1 MADIANASERAA
13 AGHRQPAV
21 DATRASAQQRWAA
34 APDRASAQPLLEVE
48 DLRVDFSTYAGVV
61 HAVRGASFSLSAG
74 GSLAI
79 VGESGCGKSV
89 TAKAVM
95 GLVKEPGQIEAGSR
109 ILFDGEDTSGF
120 DAKRWQ
126 RYHGSDAA
134 IVFQEALSALD
145 PTMRVGKQ
153 IAEPIWVHEKVSKKE
168 ALARA
173 IELLREVGI
182 PEHEKRAR
190 QFPHELSGG
199 MRQRAMI
206 ASAIACE
213 PRLLVCDEPTT
224 ALDVSIQDQILE
236 MIRRIRDERGTAIIM
251 ITHDMG
257 VVADIAQDIA
267 VMYAGLVVER
277 GRTADVFERPRHPYT
292 AALLAAMPEMG
303 SASGGR
309 LRSIPGAPPDLINP
323 PKGCPFAARCA
334 HAMPVCAAYRPAW
347 TDFGDGHEAACWL
360 HDPRAPQEAATIQ
373 EGEVH
378 GDGDNA

>member
-21 DATRASAQQRWAA
+21 GAIR
-34 APDRASAQPLLEVE
+34 PSAQPLLEVE

-61 HAVRGASFSLSAG
+61 HALRGASFSLAAG

-182 PEHEKRAR
+182 PEPEKRAR

-199 MRQRAMI
+199 MR
-206 ASAIACE
+206 
-213 PRLLVCDEPTT
+213 
-224 ALDVSIQDQILE
+224 
-236 MIRRIRDERGTAIIM
+236 
-251 ITHDMG
+251 
-257 VVADIAQDIA
+257 
-267 VMYAGLVVER
+267 
-277 GRTADVFERPRHPYT
+277 
-292 AALLAAMPEMG
+292 
-303 SASGGR
+303 
-309 LRSIPGAPPDLINP
+309 
-323 PKGCPFAARCA
+323 
-334 HAMPVCAAYRPAW
+334 
-347 TDFGDGHEAACWL
+347 
-360 HDPRAPQEAATIQ
+360 
-373 EGEVH
+373 
-378 GDGDNA
+378 

>member
-21 DATRASAQQRWAA
+21 GATR
-34 APDRASAQPLLEVE
+34 PSAQPLLEVE

-61 HAVRGASFSLSAG
+61 HAVRGASFSLAAG

-168 ALARA
+168 ALAR
-173 IELLREVGI
+173 
-182 PEHEKRAR
+182 

-236 MIRRIRDERGTAIIM
+236 MIRRIRDERGTAVIM

-267 VMYAGLVVER
+267 LMYAGLVVER

-292 AALLAAMPEMG
+292 AALLAAMPEMD

>member
-1 MADIANASERAA
+1 MAEDISR
-13 AGHRQPAV
+13 P
-21 DATRASAQQRWAA
+21 ASAGEPGGQGAPLRDSVAA
-34 APDRASAQPLLEVE
+34 PLLEVE
-48 DLRVDFSTYAGVV
+48 DLRVHFSTYAGVV
-61 HAVRGASFSLSAG
+61 QAVRGASFTLRAG

-95 GLVKEPGQIEAGSR
+95 GLVKEPGTIEEGSR
-109 ILFDGEDTSGF
+109 IVFDGEDISSF

-126 RYHGSDAA
+126 RYHGGDAA
-134 IVFQEALSALD
+134 LVFQEALSALD

-153 IAEPIWVHEKVSKKE
+153 IAEPIIAHKQAGKRE

-173 IELLREVGI
+173 VELLREVGI
-182 PEHEKRAR
+182 PEPEKRAR
-190 QFPHELSGG
+190 AYPHELSGG

-206 ASAIACE
+206 ASAIACS

-257 VVADIAQDIA
+257 VVADVAEDIV

-277 GRTADVFERPRHPYT
+277 GRTVDIFERPRHPYT
-292 AALLAAMPEMG
+292 AALLAAMPEAG
-303 SASGGR
+303 RKASGR
-309 LRSIPGAPPDLINP
+309 LLSIPGAPPDLINP
-323 PKGCPFAARCA
+323 PVGCPFAARCR
-334 HAMPVCAAYRPAW
+334 HAMPVCREYAPAW
-347 TDFGDGHEAACWL
+347 TEFGGGHAAACWL
-360 HDPRAPQEAATIQ
+360 HDHRAPQEDASIQ
-373 EGEVH
+373 AGEVH
-378 GDGDNA
+378 GGE